1 MKTKSDIRTYIL
13 MQRRYIEASL
23 RRQKSQKVCQQLES
37 TLVPLPGLIAVYAAM
52 EGELSLDLFITATY
66 RKGVQLCFPCM
77 VRTAS
82 ARMENGANWEA
93 DSASPTHDARPSPA
107 RMEFRVVSPQ
117 DYTGG
122 QAAFVAHPLQSFA
135 PDAPALEPFAVV
147 DPTRIGAV
155 VVPLVAFDAHGGRL
169 GYGGGNYDRFLPR
182 LAPGTRIIGVAF
194 TEQEVDHI
202 PCENHDIALPEL
214 LFA

>member
-13 MQRRYIEASL
+13 MQRRYIKASL
-23 RRQKSQKVCQQLES
+23 RRQKSQKVCRQLEAA
-37 TLVPLPGLIAVYAAM
+37 LDPLPGLVAVYAAM

-77 VRTAS
+77 VHS
-82 ARMENGANWEA
+82 
-93 DSASPTHDARPSPA
+93 SPA

-117 DYTGG
+117 DYANG
-122 QAAFVAHPLQSFA
+122 QAPFVTRPLQSFA
-135 PDAPALEPFAVV
+135 PDAPALEPFAAV
-147 DPTRIGAV
+147 DPACIGAV

-194 TEQEVDHI
+194 AEQEVDHV

-214 LFA
+214 IFA

>member
-13 MQRRYIEASL
+13 IQRRYIKTSL
-23 RRQKSQKVCQQLES
+23 RRQKSQKVCQQLEAA
-37 TLVPLPGLIAVYAAM
+37 LDPLPGLIAVYAAM
-52 EGELSLDLFITATY
+52 EGELSLDLFITAAY
-66 RKGVQLCFPCM
+66 HKGVQLCFPCM
-77 VRTAS
+77 MRTA
-82 ARMENGANWEA
+82 
-93 DSASPTHDARPSPA
+93 PV
-107 RMEFRVVSPQ
+107 RMEFRIVSPQ
-117 DYTGG
+117 DYARG
-122 QAAFVAHPLQSFA
+122 QAPFVTHPLQSFA
-135 PDAPALEPFAVV
+135 ANAPALEPFAVV
-147 DPTRIGAV
+147 NPAHIGAV

-194 TEQEVDHI
+194 AEQEVDHI

>member
-1 MKTKSDIRTYIL
+1 
-13 MQRRYIEASL
+13 
-23 RRQKSQKVCQQLES
+23 ES
-37 TLVPLPGLIAVYAAM
+37 ALDPLPGLIAVYAAM
-52 EGELSLDLFITATY
+52 EGELSLDLFITAAY
-66 RKGVQLCFPCM
+66 HKGVQLCFPCM
-77 VRTAS
+77 VRTAP
-82 ARMENGANWEA
+82 ARMENGANWRA
-93 DSASPTHDARPSPA
+93 DSASPTHDEGTSPA

-117 DYTGG
+117 DYAGG
-122 QAAFVAHPLQSFA
+122 QAPFVTRPLQSFA

-147 DPTRIGAV
+147 DPARIGAV

-194 TEQEVDHI
+194 AEQEVDHI